1 MATNTHLCVWRARI
15 LPPFISCRFTL
26 PASWFRRSWIN
37 LYPLAT
43 GKQAAMLTRHGGGI
57 MWSHGD
63 LGKKKNG
70 TSLITVAYTA
80 TCFDWITNVKSRLFQ
95 PPVCNRSIFAI
106 FIFFSIRR
114 HFTTTQYS
122 WHWLEFFQKVW
133 AFLFGALRCLTA
145 EETEAKGDTLV
156 SRIKLSCQGF
166 AASCS
171 SRQRQRVRDWLS
183 NSIFKEFAVS
193 NVIWTKFF
201 FFFFFF

>member
-1 MATNTHLCVWRARI
+1 
-15 LPPFISCRFTL
+15 
-26 PASWFRRSWIN
+26 
-37 LYPLAT
+37 
-43 GKQAAMLTRHGGGI
+43 MLTRHGGGI

-63 LGKKKNG
+63 LGKKKKG
-70 TSLITVAYTA
+70 MLLISVADTA

-95 PPVCNRSIFAI
+95 PPVCNRSIFA
-106 FIFFSIRR
+106 FFFFFFLSIRR
-114 HFTTTQYS
+114 HFTSTQYS
-122 WHWLEFFQKVW
+122 WHWLEFFQRVW
-133 AFLFGALRCLTA
+133 AFLFGALRCFTA
-145 EETEAKGDTLV
+145 DETEARGDTLV

-201 FFFFFF
+201 FLFFFLDSIVLWKARYTKGLHTFLW